1 MRIKSVWLQKMK
13 RMFFFLHIVNSLWKL
28 FFVSLLS
35 CASFHLFIPSF
46 FYILFIPCI
55 HILYISLFLPFI
67 FSFIYFFLSF
77 FLPCLFVCLF
87 VCLFIVYLFILWFGI
102 FILVLE
108 GLCLWAYFIS
118 IYNIFQSYESDIIK
132 RVGTT
137 KMISFKL
144 LQTFFESSR
153 EW

>member
-13 RMFFFLHIVNSLWKL
+13 RMFVFLHIVNSLWKL

-67 FSFIYFFLSF
+67 FSFIYFFLPF
-77 FLPCLFVCLF
+77 FLPCLFVCL
-87 VCLFIVYLFILWFGI
+87 LFIYLFCGLVFLFWFWKVYVYEHILFPYI
-102 FILVLE
+102 
-108 GLCLWAYFIS
+108 
-118 IYNIFQSYESDIIK
+118 
-132 RVGTT
+132 
-137 KMISFKL
+137 ISFKVMSQTSL
-144 LQTFFESSR
+144 NVLERQKWLASNFFKLSLNLQENDRSTF
-153 EW
+153 